1 MTTMRVRLRSA
12 VPVAARDLEE
22 RQSFLCPSSYTWMIV
37 SFTGCEVD
45 DGDAWVGPS
54 L

>member
-1 MTTMRVRLRSA
+1 MFVRLRTT
-12 VPVAARDLEE
+12 VQITTRNLEE